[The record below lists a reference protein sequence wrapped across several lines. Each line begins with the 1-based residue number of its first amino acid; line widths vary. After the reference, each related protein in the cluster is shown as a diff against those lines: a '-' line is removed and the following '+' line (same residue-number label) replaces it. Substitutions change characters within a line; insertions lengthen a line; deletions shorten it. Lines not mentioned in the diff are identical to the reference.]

1 MAKKDQARARA
12 QNESGLASYQ
22 AWNMADAINAFSD
35 AIEADEKNPEYRLNL
50 ARAYARNGDFDQ
62 AMQALGEY
70 LQTETKQ
77 DIATRFE
84 KLFST
89 ALDPVEEIMITK
101 MREIGM
107 SMQETGKGIQMWL
120 EYRITIG
127 RRPLRIPKPELW
139 AAALTYAISKVNF
152 VETKRKNV
160 AKAFDITEKPLKEK
174 YDELVET
181 LDIMPADYRYF
192 TGEKNPLDKLVEAA
206 QLLENL
212 DEKFKADE

>member
-1 MAKKDQARARA
+1 MAKKDQAHARA
-12 QNESGLASYQ
+12 HNESGLASYL
-22 AWNMADAINAFSD
+22 AWDMADAISAFSD
-35 AIEADEKNPEYRLNL
+35 AIDADEKNPEYRLNL
-50 ARAYARNGDFDQ
+50 ARAYARNGDFDH

-77 DIATRFE
+77 DIAARYE

-89 ALDPVEEIMITK
+89 ALDPVEEIMIEK
-101 MREIGM
+101 MRQMGM
-107 SMQETGKGIQMWL
+107 TMQETGKGIQMWL

-127 RRPLRIPKPELW
+127 RRPLRLPKP
-139 AAALTYAISKVNF
+139 ALMYAICKVNF
-152 VETKRKNV
+152 SETKRKDV
-160 AKAFDITEKPLKEK
+160 AASFDITEQSLKDK

-192 TGEKNPLDKLVEAA
+192 TGEKKPLDKLVDAA

-212 DEKFKADE
+212 DQKFKADE